1 MVKQFTKKLTN
12 KEIFFYNWGS
22 ISLNFIE
29 GVLFTWIMFFYAPT
43 DPGPNQI
50 VYIPIVLTGTIL
62 ALGRVFDA
70 ITDPLIGNFSDNL
83 KSNWGRRKPF
93 IIFGT
98 PLMIIAFIFFWTPP
112 VAGESMYNVIYLGV
126 LFLFYFLFY
135 TAIGIP
141 YDALLAEIALT
152 SDDRVKLT
160 SWKLIYA
167 IIGFMLVAAA
177 APMYEHWGPFKMALV
192 VGIIGF
198 VTMYMCLPG
207 IKELPVEFSGADK
220 KISLWNSLKATFG
233 NGQFLFFGIAIILLY
248 MCYMVLLPVMPYF
261 VTVILGKNPGF
272 VMYLQLE
279 FILFMVASVPLW
291 MWLDKKYPKRTL
303 LRIVSL
309 LLALFFPLF
318 FYVGMIPGIPAEV
331 QAFIIF
337 PFVSVP
343 LGGFM
348 ILVYAMMGDVVDY
361 DQMLTGKRRE
371 SMYYGV
377 FGFSRKVGFAFA
389 VITFPFLFEM
399 FGAKPGDDL
408 GLRSVW
414 AMLGIV
420 SLLGYFVLHGY
431 KLGDSPEETRKIMGI
446 KKR

>member
-1 MVKQFTKKLTN
+1 MVKEFTKKLTN

-22 ISLNFIE
+22 ISLNFVE
-29 GVLFTWIMFFYAPT
+29 GVLFSWIMFFYAPT
-43 DPGPNQI
+43 DPEPGQI
-50 VYIPIVLTGTIL
+50 VYIPIVLAGIIL

-83 KSNWGRRKPF
+83 KSGWGRRKPF

-98 PLMIIAFIFFWTPP
+98 PLMIIAFIFLWTPP
-112 VAGESMYNVIYLGV
+112 VAGESMFNVLYLGV
-126 LFLFYFLFY
+126 LFLIYFLFY

-167 IIGFMLVAAA
+167 IVGFLLVAVA
-177 APMYEHWGPFKMALV
+177 APMYQHWGPFKMALV
-192 VGIIGF
+192 VGAIGL

-220 KISLWNSLKATFG
+220 EIGLWDSLKATFG
-233 NGQFLFFGIAIILLY
+233 NRQFLFFGIAIILLY
-248 MCYMVLLPVMPYF
+248 MCYMVLLPVIPYL
-261 VTVILGKNPGF
+261 TDVILGKEPGF
-272 VMYLQLE
+272 VMYLQIE

-291 MWLDKKYPKRTL
+291 MWLGKKYAKRTL
-303 LRIVSL
+303 LRVVSL
-309 LLALFFPLF
+309 LLALFFPLLF
-318 FYVGMIPGIPAEV
+318 FVGKIPGIPVVA
-331 QAFIIF
+331 QIFIIF
-337 PFVSVP
+337 PFVSIP

-389 VITFPFLFEM
+389 VITFPILFKVY
-399 FGAKPGDDL
+399 GAVPGDDL
-408 GLRSVW
+408 GIRLVW
-414 AMLGIV
+414 VMLGVV
-420 SLLGYFVLHGY
+420 SLLGFFILFGY

-446 KKR
+446 GKK

>member
-1 MVKQFTKKLTN
+1 MVKEFTKKLTN

-22 ISLNFIE
+22 ISLNFVE
-29 GVLFTWIMFFYAPT
+29 GVLYSWIMFFYAPT
-43 DPGPNQI
+43 YPKEGQI

-70 ITDPLIGNFSDNL
+70 VTDPLIGNFSDNL
-83 KSNWGRRKPF
+83 KSKWGRRKPF

-98 PLMIIAFIFFWTPP
+98 PLMIVAFIFLWTPP
-112 VAGESMYNVIYLGV
+112 VAGESTMNVVYLGV

-167 IIGFMLVAAA
+167 IIGFLMVAAA
-177 APMYEHWGPFKMALV
+177 APMYESWGPFKMAIV
-192 VGIIGF
+192 VGAIGF

-220 KISLWNSLKATFG
+220 KIGLWDSLKATFS
-233 NGQFLFFGIAIILLY
+233 NKQFLFFGIAIILLY
-248 MCYMVLLPVMPYF
+248 MCYMVLLPVIPYMND
-261 VTVILGKNPGF
+261 VILGKDPGF
-272 VMYLQLE
+272 VMYLQIE

-291 MWLDKKYPKRTL
+291 MWLSKKYPKRTL
-303 LRIVSL
+303 LRAVSF

-318 FYVGMIPGIPAEV
+318 FFVGMIPGVPVIT

-337 PFVSVP
+337 PFVSIP

-389 VITFPFLFEM
+389 VFSFPILFKA
-399 FGAKPGDDL
+399 FGAMPGKDL
-408 GLRSVW
+408 GIRMVWIMLSV
-414 AMLGIV
+414 V
-420 SLLGYFVLHGY
+420 SLLGFFVLFGY

-446 KKR
+446 KKK